1 MTKLITFLAVFF
13 MVNFS
18 FSQELKATV
27 TVNYNQVAQA
37 NTQVFKTLE
46 KQLVEFVNQTQWTQN
61 YQNKA
66 GKIPCSFYINVLEY
80 EANSFKCSLQVQAS
94 RPVFN
99 ATYTTPLTNF
109 NDKEFNFS
117 YIEYENLFYDPNN
130 FTSNLVSVLG
140 FYANIIIGFE
150 QDSFAPSSGTA
161 AYENALSIMNV
172 AQSSGFAGWNSNENN
187 FNNRYYLI
195 TDLLSNTYK
204 PFRETLYMY
213 HINGLDLMADAPQK
227 GKSNLILAI
236 QTLSELQNVRPNS
249 YLNRIFFDAKADE
262 IVSIFSGGPK
272 VSIVEL
278 LGTLQNISPSNSSK
292 WAKVKY

>member
-150 QDSFAPSSGTA
+150 QDSFALSSGTA

-204 PFRETLYMY
+204 PFRDTLYMY
-213 HINGLDLMADAPQK
+213 HISGLDLMADAPQK
-227 GKSNLILAI
+227 GKLNLILAI

-262 IVSIFSGGPK
+262 IVSVFSGGPK

-292 WAKVKY
+292 WAKIKY